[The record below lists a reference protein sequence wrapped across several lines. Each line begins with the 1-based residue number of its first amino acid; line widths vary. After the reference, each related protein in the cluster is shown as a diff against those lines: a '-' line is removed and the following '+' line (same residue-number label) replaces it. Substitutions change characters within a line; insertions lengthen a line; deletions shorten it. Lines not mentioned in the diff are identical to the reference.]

1 MFSEACWVVRKS
13 TGLAWPVLCSAGAWR
28 GTTGVQHQSMDSALG
43 QGQNGYNLQLS
54 PTLPLSFPVHSS
66 HARGDVQPDPRVLSR
81 VSDFT

>member
-1 MFSEACWVVRKS
+1 MGF
-13 TGLAWPVLCSAGAWR
+13 
-28 GTTGVQHQSMDSALG
+28 QHQSMDSTLV

-81 VSDFT
+81 VSGFA